1 LPAKAA
7 GQATTILD
15 VLAPSLASQ
24 LLQEAASRTTLN
36 LKVPSL
42 ASQLLQGTGDKE
54 DIMRTILFSS
64 QTYDRD
70 SFLAAA
76 LPAGIELHF
85 QAARL
90 SLDTV
95 ALAERHEVVCAF
107 INDDLSAPV
116 LERLAAG
123 GTRLIAL
130 RSAGYNHVDLAEAK
144 RLGLTIVRVPA
155 YSPHAVA
162 EHAVA
167 LILALNRR
175 LHRAYNRTREGDFTL
190 HGLTG
195 FDLVGKTVGVVGT
208 GQIGATFARIMHGFG
223 CRLLAYDPFPN
234 PQVEALG
241 ARYLSLPQL
250 LAESQI
256 VSLHCPLNEQSK
268 HLINGES
275 LAHMQRGAMLIN
287 TGRGGLVDT
296 PALIDALKDGQLGY
310 LGLDVYEEEAQLFF
324 EDRSDLPLQDD
335 VLARLLTFPNV
346 IITAHQAFLT
356 REALGAIAATT
367 LQNIAA
373 WAAGNIQNQVDAG

>member
-1 LPAKAA
+1 ML
-7 GQATTILD
+7 G
-15 VLAPSLASQ
+15 APNKDAS
-24 LLQEAASRTTLN
+24 
-36 LKVPSL
+36 
-42 ASQLLQGTGDKE
+42 
-54 DIMRTILFSS
+54 MRTILFSS
-64 QTYDRD
+64 QNYDRE
-70 SFLAAA
+70 SFLGAS
-76 LPAGIELHF
+76 LPAGIELQF

-90 SLDTV
+90 CLDTV

-116 LERLAAG
+116 LEQLAAG

-130 RSAGYNHVDLAEAK
+130 RSAGYNHVDLAAAQ
-144 RLGLTIVRVPA
+144 RLGLEVVRVPA

-195 FDLVGKTVGVVGT
+195 FDLVGKTVGIVGT
-208 GQIGATFARIMHGFG
+208 GQIGATFARIMAGFG
-223 CRLLAYDPFPN
+223 CQLLAYDPFPN
-234 PQVEALG
+234 PAVEALG
-241 ARYLSLPQL
+241 ARYLELPQL
-250 LAESQI
+250 LAQAQI
-256 VSLHCPLNEQSK
+256 ISLHCPLNDHSRY
-268 HLINGES
+268 LINQDS
-275 LAHMQRGAMLIN
+275 LAHMQPGAMLIN

-296 PALIDALKDGQLGY
+296 PALIDALKSGQLGY

-346 IITAHQAFLT
+346 IVTAHQAFLT
-356 REALGAIAATT
+356 HEALAAIAETT
-367 LQNIAA
+367 LHNIAS
-373 WAAGNIQNQVDAG
+373 WAAGQAQNRVLG

>member
-1 LPAKAA
+1 
-7 GQATTILD
+7 
-15 VLAPSLASQ
+15 
-24 LLQEAASRTTLN
+24 
-36 LKVPSL
+36 
-42 ASQLLQGTGDKE
+42 
-54 DIMRTILFSS
+54 MRTLLFSS

-76 LPAGIELHF
+76 QSGANELHF

-95 ALAERHEVVCAF
+95 ALAEHFEVVCAF

-116 LERLAAG
+116 LEKLAVG

-130 RSAGYNHVDLAEAK
+130 RSAGYNHVDLAAAH
-144 RLGLTIVRVPA
+144 RLGLSIVRVPA

-195 FDLVGKTVGVVGT
+195 FDLYGKTVGVVGT
-208 GQIGATFARIMHGFG
+208 GQIGATFAKIMAGFG
-223 CRLLAYDPFPN
+223 CQLLAYDPYPN

-241 ARYLSLPQL
+241 GRYLPLPEL
-250 LAESQI
+250 LAQSHI
-256 VSLHCPLNEQSK
+256 ISLHCPLTADSK
-268 HLINGES
+268 HLINSQS
-275 LAHMQRGAMLIN
+275 LADLQPGAMLIN
-287 TGRGGLVDT
+287 TGRGALVDT
-296 PALIDALKDGQLGY
+296 PALIEALKTGQLGY

-346 IITAHQAFLT
+346 IVTAHQAFLT
-356 REALGAIAATT
+356 REALAAIATTT
-367 LQNIAA
+367 LQNIAD
-373 WAAGNIQNQVDAG
+373 WAAGTPQNRVEG